1 MELSKKQDVKIDGQ
15 KVKISK
21 LKEENAEIKAKSA
34 LKDEE
39 LAQMRVQSEALKA
52 EVAQLSASK
61 QEKQN
66 DGKGSGEKDCRQK
79 EGLSDATDEISRL
92 KDLLAETTA
101 SKQEVQTSLKQT
113 EKTIETSKAWIT
125 RLESM
130 VEECNTKA
138 IKV

>member
-1 MELSKKQDVKIDGQ
+1 
-15 KVKISK
+15 
-21 LKEENAEIKAKSA
+21 
-34 LKDEE
+34 
-39 LAQMRVQSEALKA
+39 MRVQSEALKA

-61 QEKQN
+61 QEKQTDGN
-66 DGKGSGEKDCRQK
+66 DSGEKDCR
-79 EGLSDATDEISRL
+79 LSDATDEISRL